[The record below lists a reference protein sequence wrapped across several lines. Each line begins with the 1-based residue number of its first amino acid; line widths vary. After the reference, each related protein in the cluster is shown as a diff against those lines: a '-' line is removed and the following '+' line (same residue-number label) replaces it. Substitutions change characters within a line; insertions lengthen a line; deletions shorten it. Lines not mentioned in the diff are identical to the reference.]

1 MGLVRAL
8 QPWDLL
14 LTYCN
19 KQLRNYIA
27 PLLRT
32 VRRGILHPPSD
43 VYVRSFLCPISYF
56 NKTLLQKSSWVI
68 KPGPWFQSYIFFFG
82 DHESNVVHHKLSFLC
97 TITRHFQPLLTLCFP
112 LCPEISCLFTLLIHS
127 RPFGVL
133 FCFQN
138 KYLKLGVKRAHLT
151 LFSMVKDW
159 KLFLWD
165 WEEGK
170 DVHTASLFNKGLKP
184 LTRAIR
190 QEKEITASQSEKL
203 ESYLLPYRTRSFVY
217 KL

>member
-8 QPWDLL
+8 QPWDIL

-56 NKTLLQKSSWVI
+56 NKTLLHKSSWVI
-68 KPGPWFQSYIFFFG
+68 KPGPWSQNYILFFR
-82 DHESNVVHHKLSFLC
+82 DHEFDVVHRKLSSLC
-97 TITRHFQPLLTLCFP
+97 TITRGFQPLLTLCFS

-127 RPFGVL
+127 RSFGGLV
-133 FCFQN
+133 F
-138 KYLKLGVKRAHLT
+138 
-151 LFSMVKDW
+151 FSKQVSQTKIYAVW
-159 KLFLWD
+159 K
-165 WEEGK
+165 E
-170 DVHTASLFNKGLKP
+170 HT
-184 LTRAIR
+184 
-190 QEKEITASQSEKL
+190 
-203 ESYLLPYRTRSFVY
+203 
-217 KL
+217 